1 MLSIDPA
8 NPATLEGQLTRI
20 APDGTREVVA
30 SEGLIAPTGLAIAA
44 DGTPYVAV
52 FGVLG
57 DMGQVWRIAPAV

>member
-1 MLSIDPA
+1 M
-8 NPATLEGQLTRI
+8 EGQLTRI

-52 FGVLG
+52 FGVAG
-57 DMGQVWRIAPAV
+57 TMGQVWSINQTG